1 MTTHKTGKL
10 SGKVAIVTGAGQGGG
25 MGAALALAEEGAAVV
40 LFGRTLAKVERVA
53 AEIAGRNGQ
62 AVAFAG
68 DVTIEADLNA
78 AIDLA
83 VGRFGRLDILVN
95 AAQSPEMRNAPL
107 LEITADVVA
116 ELWTSGAA
124 ATLAFMRLV
133 HPHMARVGG
142 GSIVNFGSGAQFGPK
157 HYGVYA
163 GVKAAIQAISRAAAL
178 EWAKD
183 GIRVNMVVPMVAS
196 PATDAD
202 PTPNEIL
209 SKIVPLGRIGDPET
223 DIGRPIAFLAGED
236 SKFITGSTLM
246 LDGGL
251 TFLR

>member
-116 ELWTSGAA
+116 ELWNSGAA

>member
-40 LFGRTLAKVERVA
+40 LFGRTLVKVERVA
-53 AEIAGRNGQ
+53 AEIAGRKGQ
-62 AVAFAG
+62 AVVFAG
-68 DVTIEADLNA
+68 DVTVEADLHA

-95 AAQSPEMRNAPL
+95 AAQSPEMRNSPL

-116 ELWTSGAA
+116 ELWNSGAA

-209 SKIVPLGRIGDPET
+209 SKIGPLGRIGDPET

>member
-1 MTTHKTGKL
+1 
-10 SGKVAIVTGAGQGGG
+10 
-25 MGAALALAEEGAAVV
+25 
-40 LFGRTLAKVERVA
+40 LAKVERVA
-53 AEIAGRNGQ
+53 AEIAGRKGQ

-95 AAQSPEMRNAPL
+95 AAQSPEMRNSPL

-142 GSIVNFGSGAQFGPK
+142 GSIINFGSGAQFGPK

-163 GVKAAIQAISRAAAL
+163 GVKAAIQSISRAAAL

>member
-1 MTTHKTGKL
+1 MSTTGKL
-10 SGKVAIVTGAGQGGG
+10 AGKVAIVTGAGQGGG
-25 MGAALALAEEGAAVV
+25 MGAALALAAEGATVV
-40 LFGRTLAKVERVA
+40 LFGRTAAKVERVA
-53 AEIAGRNGQ
+53 ADIVGRGSH

-68 DVTIEADLNA
+68 DVTIEADLHA
-78 AIDLA
+78 AIELA
-83 VGRFGRLDILVN
+83 VGRFGRIDILVN
-95 AAQSPEMRNAPL
+95 AAQSPEMRNTPL
-107 LEITADVVA
+107 LEIAPHVVA
-116 ELWTSGAA
+116 DLWNSGAA
-124 ATLAFMRLV
+124 ATLAFMRAV

-142 GSIVNFGSGAQFGPK
+142 GSIINFGSGAQFGPK

-163 GVKAAIQAISRAAAL
+163 GVKAAIQAISRAAAM
-178 EWAKD
+178 EWAGD

-202 PTPNEIL
+202 PTPNEVL
-209 SKIVPLGRIGDPET
+209 ARIVPLGRIGDPET
-223 DIGRPIAFLAGED
+223 DIGRPIAFLAGDD

>member
-68 DVTIEADLNA
+68 DVTVEADLNA

>member
-40 LFGRTLAKVERVA
+40 LFGRTLVKVERVA
-53 AEIAGRNGQ
+53 AEIAGRKGQ

-95 AAQSPEMRNAPL
+95 AAQSPEMRNSPL

-142 GSIVNFGSGAQFGPK
+142 GSIINFGSGAQFGPK

-163 GVKAAIQAISRAAAL
+163 GVKAAIQSISRAAAL

>member
-53 AEIAGRNGQ
+53 AEIAGRKGQ

-95 AAQSPEMRNAPL
+95 AAQSPEMRNSPL

-142 GSIVNFGSGAQFGPK
+142 GSIINFGSGAQFGPK

-163 GVKAAIQAISRAAAL
+163 GVKAAIQSISRAAAL

>member
-1 MTTHKTGKL
+1 MTAHKTGTL

-25 MGAALALAEEGAAVV
+25 MGAALALAEAGATVV
-40 LFGRTLAKVERVA
+40 LFGRTAAKLERVA
-53 AEIAGRNGQ
+53 AEIAARGCQ
-62 AVAFAG
+62 AIAFAG
-68 DVTIEADLNA
+68 DVTIEADLHA
-78 AIDLA
+78 AVELA
-83 VGRFGRLDILVN
+83 VGRFGRIDILVN
-95 AAQSPEMRNAPL
+95 AAQSPEMRHTPL
-107 LEITADVVA
+107 LDISAAVVA
-116 ELWTSGAA
+116 DLWNSGAA
-124 ATLAFMRLV
+124 ATLSFMRLV

-178 EWAKD
+178 EWAAD
-183 GIRVNMVVPMVAS
+183 GIRVNMVIPLVAS

-202 PTPNEIL
+202 PMPNEML
-209 SKIVPLGRIGDPET
+209 AKFVPLGRIGDPEA
-223 DIGRPIAFLAGED
+223 DIGRPIAFLAGDD
-236 SKFITGSTLM
+236 SRFITGSTLM